1 MTAGEFWGS
10 IAIVAAVLLLTL
22 AFLWIA
28 PPTPAEIEANRDTT
42 AETKGD
48 AR

>member
-28 PPTPAEIEANRDTT
+28 QPTQEEVDYNRGT
-42 AETKGD
+42 EVTK
-48 AR
+48 